1 MTFLPVPSRN
11 KLLVAPEVFK
21 SISHRL
27 FTKKSLIKHKD
38 QQWVVLPFDDV
49 TNTLLVRHNLKPPA
63 PIEHLY
69 TWPGRYTPFKHQVE
83 TAKFLSTYDRAFCF
97 NDMGSGKTLSALW
110 AADYLMSRGVHK
122 SVLIISPLS
131 TLERV
136 WGDALFESFHHR
148 KFEVVHGSKSKR
160 LAALGRKADFYIINH
175 DGLKVNDVKKVL
187 SDRKD
192 ITLVIVD
199 ELAVFRNQKSLR
211 YKALW
216 DIAGPDSG
224 RSIWGL
230 TGAPMPTGP
239 TDIWAQARLVNPTL
253 VPKYFNRFRNEMMV
267 QVTQFKWVPKR
278 GWEDKCYSMLKPS
291 IRYSTEE
298 CLDLPPISY
307 ITHEVGMSKAQSKVY
322 DTVFKTCVAEA
333 AEGQIVALNEGAKLM
348 KLLQIATGAVYTSDK
363 DVVDL
368 APTPK
373 LTQLTELIYETNKK
387 CIVFTPFIHSI
398 DMLYKYL
405 KKSFSVSKIHGGTSA
420 KKRNEI
426 FTEFQQGELE
436 VLLAHPQC
444 MAHGVTLTAA
454 CNIVWFAPIDNYE
467 VYEQANARVS
477 RAGQTQ
483 HQNILHL
490 QCSKIEQRVYE
501 RLKSKE
507 KTQGVLLELLKKK

>member
-21 SISHRL
+21 KVSHRL
-27 FTKKSLIKHKD
+27 FPKKDIIEHKD
-38 QQWVVLPFDDV
+38 KKWVVLPFDDV
-49 TNTLLVRHNLKPPA
+49 TNTLLVRHNLKPPS

-69 TWPGRYTPFKHQVE
+69 NWPGRYTPFKHQVE
-83 TAKFLSTYDRAFCF
+83 TAKFLATYDRCFCF

-110 AADYLMSRGVHK
+110 AADYLMSRGVHE

-136 WGDALFESFHHR
+136 WGDALYESFHHR

-160 LAALGRKADFYIINH
+160 LAALNRPADFYVLNH
-175 DGLKVNDVKKVL
+175 DGLKVNDVYDVL
-187 SDRKD
+187 MARKD

-199 ELAVFRNQKSLR
+199 ELAVFRNQKSKR

-216 DIAGPDSG
+216 NVAGPDSG
-224 RSIWGL
+224 RSVWGL

-239 TDIWAQARLVNPTL
+239 TDVWAQARLINPSL

-267 QVTQFKWVPKR
+267 QVTQFKWVPKKN
-278 GWEDKCYSMLKPS
+278 WEDKCYSMLKPS

-307 ITHEVGMSKAQSKVY
+307 ITHEVGMSKEQSKVY
-322 DTVFKTCVAEA
+322 DKVYKTCVAEA

-373 LTQLTELIYETNKK
+373 LSELTELIYETNKK

-398 DMLYKYL
+398 EMLGKHL
-405 KKSFSVSKIHGGTSA
+405 KKSFTVAKIHGGTSA

-426 FTEFQQGELE
+426 FSEFQHGELE

-454 CNIVWFAPIDNYE
+454 SNIIWFAPIDNYE
-467 VYEQANARVS
+467 IYEQANARVR
-477 RAGQTQ
+477 RAGQKS
-483 HQNILHL
+483 HQNIIHL
-490 QCSKIEQRVYE
+490 QCSKIEQRVYD

-507 KTQGVLLELLKKK
+507 QTQGVLLELLGHK